1 MRLCEFE
8 DGRVSALEPLSLT
21 RPVFDLLC
29 GTTTIYEKHRRAFR
43 PGPMGALVRPH
54 LSRVT
59 SADHPHLT
67 VNVSDWLLTGSVT
80 FVNSRWLPPR
90 KFVPPAN
97 SEMSCV
103 AMIGD
108 EIAYAVLQPR
118 DLAECTPHTL
128 ENCLTEWKS
137 ILPRRPAGGRLI
149 NRPWDLIEFNPEE
162 LQIDFL
168 LTPHDDL
175 EGRPSTLTLVGSSDL
190 LRVDPTA
197 RIDPFVVADTT
208 NGPVIIGRDAVV
220 ASFTRLE
227 GPCFIGPRS
236 EVFHGNIRA
245 GTSIGPNCRVG
256 GEVNSSILLANSNK
270 AHEGYLGHSYLGE
283 WVKLGAGTHASDLRN
298 DHAPIAVPMSGT
310 MVCSDLQRVGV
321 FIGDHAKS
329 GVGCRLNAGS
339 NIGPFA
345 QLLPSGS
352 LLPKLVPAFCSVEH
366 GRLMD
371 CPDPSLLFA
380 AAARVTARRGDEFTE
395 YHQAMYSSL
404 FDRTSYLRKLAVH
417 EAELRRL
424 RRAG

>member
-8 DGRVSALEPLSLT
+8 DDRVSDLEPLSLT

-29 GTTTIYEKHRRAFR
+29 GTTTLYEKHRRVFR
-43 PGPMGALVRPH
+43 PSAMAVLVRPY

-59 SADHPHLT
+59 SADHPQLV
-67 VNVSDWLLTGSVT
+67 VNVSNWLMSGAVT
-80 FVNSRWLPPR
+80 LVNSRWLPPR

-97 SEMSCV
+97 SEMSLV
-103 AMIGD
+103 GLLGD
-108 EIAYAVLQPR
+108 EIAFAVLQPR
-118 DLAECTPHTL
+118 DLEECTPHTL
-128 ENCLTEWKS
+128 NECLADWKNR
-137 ILPRRPAGGRLI
+137 LPSKPVGGRMI
-149 NRPWDLIEFNPEE
+149 ARPWDLVEFNAEE
-162 LQIDFL
+162 LAIDFA
-168 LTPHDDL
+168 LTSHDDL
-175 EGRPSTLTLVGSSDL
+175 EGRPSTLTLVGSSAL

-197 RIDPFVVADTT
+197 RIDPHVVADTT
-208 NGPVIIGRDAVV
+208 NGPVIIGRDAVIS
-220 ASFTRLE
+220 SFTRLE
-227 GPCFIGPRS
+227 GPCYIGPRS

-298 DHAPIAVPMSGT
+298 DHAPIAVPMNGELVQSN
-310 MVCSDLQRVGV
+310 LQRVGV

-339 NIGPFA
+339 NMGPFA

-371 CPDPSLLFA
+371 CTDPVPLFT

-395 YHQAMYSSL
+395 YHQAMYAGL
-404 FDRTSYLRKLAVH
+404 FTRTSYLRQLAVH
-417 EAELRRL
+417 EAEMRRL